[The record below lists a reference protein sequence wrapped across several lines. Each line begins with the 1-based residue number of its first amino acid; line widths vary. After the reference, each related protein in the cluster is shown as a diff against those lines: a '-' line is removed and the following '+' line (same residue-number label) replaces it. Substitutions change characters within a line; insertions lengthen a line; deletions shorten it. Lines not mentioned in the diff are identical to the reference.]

1 MVLLKNFLQ
10 NLIKLYT
17 KTHQIAPF
25 KKISGG
31 MPPNPLSI
39 ATCKLP
45 NLRKKILGPPCQI
58 LATPLGFT
66 REEFGTFKDYMTIS
80 YE

>member
-1 MVLLKNFLQ
+1 MVLSKFFLQ

-17 KTHQIAPF
+17 KTHQIAPL

-31 MPPNPLSI
+31 MPPNPLSF

-45 NLRKKILGPPCQI
+45 NLRKKIIGPRAKFW
-58 LATPLGFT
+58 LRLWDLLVNNLEHL
-66 REEFGTFKDYMTIS
+66 RTI
-80 YE
+80 